1 MEAPGCRRAY
11 SERRQCSSCV
21 ETPRYLLSSKPCDL
35 VMDRAISRPTS
46 NLFSLSLF
54 QAMTYETCC
63 NTETLVAMIPRN
75 MLNVR
80 MKIVNGIKEDGFDV
94 T

>member
-1 MEAPGCRRAY
+1 
-11 SERRQCSSCV
+11 
-21 ETPRYLLSSKPCDL
+21 
-35 VMDRAISRPTS
+35 
-46 NLFSLSLF
+46 
-54 QAMTYETCC
+54 MTYETCC